1 MTTEA
6 IALKRYNSLFD
17 NQQYSAIAERIA
29 ADLRVPRDSLRV
41 SDMMNEVT
49 NVALSLNGHSHYA
62 DAWLKLATFCGQN
75 SISIPTIDAIYN
87 YLLIYQQMGDT
98 RAEDFE
104 LTAKALLKSYEA
116 MDTLKA
122 AVSCANGVHGW
133 RGRMAYDLLAASDFL
148 VQAAVQLLM
157 HGNEA
162 YIREKLQSG
171 LQRITGAFHEGT
183 RHSERPELF
192 DLSTTRFPTTREIA
206 QSNGDAHI
214 PYQED

>member
-17 NQQYSAIAERIA
+17 NQQYNAIAEHIA
-29 ADLRVPRDSLRV
+29 TDLRVPRDSLRV

-62 DAWLKLATFCGQN
+62 DSWLKLATFCGQN
-75 SISIPTIDAIYN
+75 TISIPTIDTIYN

-148 VQAAVQLLM
+148 VQSAGQLLQ
-157 HGNEA
+157 HGEA
-162 YIREKLQSG
+162 SYIREKLQSG
-171 LQRITGAFHEGT
+171 LQRITGALYEGT
-183 RHSERPELF
+183 RHSERPVLF
-192 DLSTTRFPTTREIA
+192 DFSKSQFPATNSKDSKT
-206 QSNGDAHI
+206 
-214 PYQED
+214 

>member
-6 IALKRYNSLFD
+6 AALKRYNSLFD

-29 ADLRVPRDSLRV
+29 VDLRVPRDSLRV
-41 SDMMNEVT
+41 SDCMNEIT
-49 NVALSLNGHSHYA
+49 NVALSLCSHSHYA
-62 DAWLKLATFCGQN
+62 DAWLRLATFCGQN
-75 SISIPTIDAIYN
+75 AVSIPTIDAIYN

-116 MDTLKA
+116 LDILKA

-148 VQAAVQLLM
+148 VQAAVQLLI
-157 HGNEA
+157 HGNLS
-162 YIREKLQSG
+162 YICEKLQSG
-171 LQRITGAFHEGT
+171 LQRITGALYEGK

-192 DLSTTRFPTTREIA
+192 DFATTRFPTT
-206 QSNGDAHI
+206 GDR
-214 PYQED
+214 Q

>member
-1 MTTEA
+1 MTTET

-29 ADLRVPRDSLRV
+29 LDLRVPRDSMRV
-41 SDMMNEVT
+41 SDCMNEIT
-49 NVALSLNGHSHYA
+49 NVALSLCNHSHYA
-62 DAWLKLATFCGQN
+62 DAWLRLATFCGQN
-75 SISIPTIDAIYN
+75 AISIPTIDAIYN

-116 MDTLKA
+116 LDTLKA

-148 VQAAVQLLM
+148 VQAAVQLLI
-157 HGNEA
+157 HGNLS

-171 LQRITGAFHEGT
+171 LQRITGALYEGK

-192 DLSTTRFPTTREIA
+192 DFATTRLPTT
-206 QSNGDAHI
+206 GDR
-214 PYQED
+214 Q

>member
-17 NQQYSAIAERIA
+17 NTQYSAIAERIA
-29 ADLRVPRDSLRV
+29 ADLRVPRDTVRV
-41 SDMMNEVT
+41 SDCMNVIT
-49 NVALSLNGHSHYA
+49 DTALSLCQHSHYA
-62 DAWLKLATFCGQN
+62 DAWLRLATFCGQN

-87 YLLIYQQMGDT
+87 YLLIYQQVGDT

-104 LTAKALLKSYEA
+104 LTAKTLLKSYEA

-122 AVSCANGVHGW
+122 TVSCANGVHGW
-133 RGRMAYDLLAASDFL
+133 RGRAAYDLLAASDFL

-157 HGNEA
+157 HGNEF

-171 LQRITGAFHEGT
+171 LQRITGALYEGT

-192 DLSTTRFPTTREIA
+192 DFSTTRFPNHR
-206 QSNGDAHI
+206 
-214 PYQED
+214 